1 MDAEG
6 IEKLQPTFPGVG
18 EAYVEF
24 LASLTTQLRAANP
37 FASVVSAATSI
48 VVAIIFHG
56 IPT

>member
-1 MDAEG
+1 VDAEG

-18 EAYVEF
+18 KAYVEF
-24 LASLTTQLRAANP
+24 LAALTTQLRAANP